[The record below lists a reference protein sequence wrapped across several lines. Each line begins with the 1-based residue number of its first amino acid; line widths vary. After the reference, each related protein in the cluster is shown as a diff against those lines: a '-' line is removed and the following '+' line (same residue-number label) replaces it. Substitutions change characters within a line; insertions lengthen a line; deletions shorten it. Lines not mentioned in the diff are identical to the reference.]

1 MPVPPA
7 LIYAGSMILGEVLSN
22 KREAKQLALQRK
34 QEAEQFKISYAID
47 PVVAKRHVDT
57 INNNKVK
64 GDY

>member
-7 LIYAGSMILGEVLSN
+7 LIYAASCFFCN
-22 KREAKQLALQRK
+22 KREAKQLALQKK
-34 QEAEQFKISYAID
+34 QDAEQFKISYALD
-47 PVVAKRHVDT
+47 PVTAKRHVET

>member
-22 KREAKQLALQRK
+22 KREAKQLALQKK
-34 QEAEQFKISYAID
+34 QEAEQFKISYALD
-47 PVVAKRHVDT
+47 PVTAKRHVET